1 MMYRPGFEWDDR
13 KRRATLAA
21 HGRPDFMVAIR
32 IFDGPVLEALDGRK
46 DYREER
52 RRAIGEVDGR
62 CLVVVYTPRGGNR
75 RIISARKA
83 NRKEAASF
91 RQATAAAR
99 SD

>member
-1 MMYRPGFEWDDR
+1 MMYPAGFEWDDR

-32 IFDGPVLEALDGRK
+32 LFDGPVLEARDGRK
-46 DYREER
+46 DYGEER
-52 RRAIGEVDGR
+52 WRAIGEVDGR
-62 CLVVVYTPRGGNR
+62 CLVVVYTRRGGNR
-75 RIISARKA
+75 RIISARRA

-91 RQATAAAR
+91 KQVIAAAR